1 MGTTLTGTTPAN
13 TYDSLIKVTDNGP
26 LSGTAKYLSDGLG
39 NDSALALSTSNIGIG
54 TNNPTSVLDVVSSGT
69 GVAEFEGPANATV
82 NFKGVGYV
90 EGLIRCGGE
99 FTIGSTNNFPIS
111 FLTNNSE
118 KMRITSAG
126 NVGIG
131 TSSPNYKLDVLSN
144 DADWA
149 ARIKNTSATG
159 YGLFVEGSE
168 NSGQYILGLY
178 NGLEYKMVVTGAG
191 NVGIGTTSPSTKLH
205 IYNGEAIVGSGTD
218 GVKISYS
225 AGNSSGIIDTAFS
238 DNNLEFRT
246 NGTTK
251 MWIANGGNVG
261 IGTSSPQQK
270 LHIAGVAANSYA
282 LLGTSTNWGAADTNR
297 IKIGSTGDT
306 FTLGC
311 DLRAN
316 TNYAGTTET
325 SLGLWVTNGSSTMVE
340 VVRATQNGLTFNGD
354 TAAANALDDYE
365 EGTWTMGVSFGGA
378 SVGVTYSNNT
388 GTYTKIGRQVTVT
401 GYLSLTSKGTSTGS
415 AFITGLPFTIL
426 PSNSAYSI
434 ASIRFTNVTFAN
446 QFQAEGVVNN
456 TTIEMTEITEAGVVS
471 ALDNTD
477 FANNS
482 TLIVSLTYFV

>member
-365 EGTWTMGVSFGGA
+365 EGTFTAVITGGTF
-378 SVGVTYSNNT
+378 SSLNT
-388 GTYTKIGRQVTVT
+388 GRYTKIGRQVYW
-401 GYLSLTSKGTSTGS
+401 YLSPTTTSITGNLTISSLPYVIADRSASLFATVAPSGITYTPQFHEAGS
-415 AFITGLPFTIL
+415 AQCYINVSGT
-426 PSNSAYSI
+426 YSGG
-434 ASIRFTNVTFAN
+434 AVSTYF
-446 QFQAEGVVNN
+446 
-456 TTIEMTEITEAGVVS
+456 AGVYSV
-471 ALDNTD
+471 
-477 FANNS
+477 
-482 TLIVSLTYFV
+482 